1 MKTIVI
7 YRSKTGFTEKYAQ
20 LISKALSCRCLE
32 YKAAKNIDLTS
43 YDYVIYGGSLYA
55 SGILGLKKMLSQMNF
70 NLNKE
75 LFIFAVGTTPPSDGL
90 VATLTEHNLSPE
102 LQKHAKLFY
111 MRGGFNYNKLNFFDK
126 FLMNIMK
133 KTIQKKPESERTAD
147 ERGMLA
153 AFDRPLDVSNERFI
167 EPLISYYKEVTHHDE

>member
-20 LISKALSCRCLE
+20 LISKALSCQCLE

-133 KTIQKKPESERTAD
+133 KTIQKKPEAERTAD